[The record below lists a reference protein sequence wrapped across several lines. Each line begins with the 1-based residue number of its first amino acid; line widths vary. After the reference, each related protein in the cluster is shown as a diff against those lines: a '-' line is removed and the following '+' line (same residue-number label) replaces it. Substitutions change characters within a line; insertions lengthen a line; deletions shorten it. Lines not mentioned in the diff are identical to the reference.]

1 MKKLTYIIG
10 IFMLLMACHKY
21 ENGPFISFRSVKN
34 RVVGNWKL
42 VEYTVNGESQLD
54 SLVDDQEYWWRFK
67 EDYTLERD
75 LGGNQPFKGEWEIND
90 DNNIIVTLKMY
101 NVDGGGVYYE
111 KDTLELTRLT
121 NKEMWAEHS
130 GRIVEKYEAQ

>member
-1 MKKLTYIIG
+1 MRKLTLIIG
-10 IFMLLMACHKY
+10 LFMLLMACHKY

-34 RVVGNWKL
+34 RVIGNWKL
-42 VEYTVNGESQLD
+42 VEYTVNGEDQLD

-75 LGGNQPFKGEWEIND
+75 MGGNQPVQGEWEISD
-90 DNNIIVTLKMY
+90 DHDVIVTLKMV
-101 NVDGGGVYYE
+101 NVDGGGYYYE
-111 KDTLELTRLT
+111 KDTLDLTRLT
-121 NKEMWAEHS
+121 NKEMWAEYA